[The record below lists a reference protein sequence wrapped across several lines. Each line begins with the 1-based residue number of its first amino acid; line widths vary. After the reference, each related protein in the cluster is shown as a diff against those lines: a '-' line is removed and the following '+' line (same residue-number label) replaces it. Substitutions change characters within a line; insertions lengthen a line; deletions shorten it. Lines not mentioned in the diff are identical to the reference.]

1 MEEWMSKKLGSMSL
15 SRREVLRGAAA
26 APALAVAS
34 PMIAGAASKRIVF
47 ATWGGSWE
55 KAMRDA
61 WFDPFAKATG
71 IEVVTAQGNT
81 YGKLRAM
88 VEAKNVEWDIAEVLP
103 DFQYIGAK
111 ENLIEKL
118 DFNVID
124 TSRIVKGGEFVTE
137 RSVPQVLWTRT
148 MFYNTRQF
156 SADNHPKNWADV
168 WDFKRFPGKRTF
180 SSANPNSGYLEAALL
195 ADGVEADK
203 LFPLDIDRA
212 LKSLTRIRDDIVW
225 YSTNAQAEQYMSDGQ
240 AVTGCVPDGRALSAI
255 DHGAPVAI
263 EYNQSFLTWSTMVI
277 PRGAPNQA
285 EAMKFLAYALTPEAQ
300 AAIAKVYTYGPVTPQ
315 AFELLPAERSRI
327 LSGGPQQQ
335 GKYIL
340 ANEKWWGENLK
351 IATDKVNAW
360 RLG

>member
-1 MEEWMSKKLGSMSL
+1 MTTKLNPASV
-15 SRREVLRGAAA
+15 SRRQVLRGATAVS
-26 APALAVAS
+26 ALTLAS
-34 PMIAGAASKRIVF
+34 PMIAKAASKLIVF

-111 ENLIEKL
+111 DDLIEKL
-118 DFNVID
+118 DFSVID
-124 TSRIVKGGEFVTE
+124 ASRIVKGGDFVTE
-137 RSVPQVLWTRT
+137 RSVPEVLWTRT
-148 MFYNTRQF
+148 MFYNTNQF
-156 SADNHPKNWADV
+156 SDDNHPKTWVDV
-168 WDFKRFPGKRTF
+168 WDVTRFPGKRTF
-180 SSANPNSGYLEAALL
+180 ASGSPNSGYLEAALL
-195 ADGVEADK
+195 ADGVVVDK
-203 LFPLDIDRA
+203 LFPLDVDRA
-212 LKSLTRIRDDIVW
+212 LKSLTRIRDEIVW

-240 AVTGCVPDGRALSAI
+240 AVMGCVPDGRALSAI

-277 PRGAPNQA
+277 PRGAPNA
-285 EAMKFLAYALTPEAQ
+285 SDATKFLAFALTPEAQ

-315 AFELLPAERSRI
+315 SFNLLPPERSRI

-351 IATDKVNAW
+351 MVTDKVNAW